1 MSANIFDIP
10 DPLVAQVTQ
19 ASALGQNTLIA
30 NRLLENPVPQINTDN
45 GTLDK
50 AQIALVVDAIDTH
63 YTNAVEIA
71 GQWQTVVYENLGW
84 AGIAAGTLPRLE
96 LAPNG
101 SLRLIT
107 ENSAIGRNR
116 WEQVLTIAH
125 RDGAYRVAGYT
136 HAFYDTLDLDSG
148 GFCDVNLLTGRGLL
162 QIGKG
167 EERAVRE
174 WAMRAPPL
182 ADWTIDSMP
191 PVCAPLF
198 EN

>member
-1 MSANIFDIP
+1 MRLAL
-10 DPLVAQVTQ
+10 PLLLIAGLAVAQEATIR
-19 ASALGQNTLIA
+19 ADLDG
-30 NRLLENPVPQINTDN
+30 N
-45 GTLDK
+45 GH
-50 AQIALVVDAIDTH
+50 AESFRLVVPDNDPRADL
-63 YTNAVEIA
+63 EIA

-125 RDGAYRVAGYT
+125 RDGAYRVAGFTY
-136 HAFYDTLDLDSG
+136 AFYDTLDLDSG

-174 WAMRAPPL
+174 WAMRAPRL
-182 ADWTIDSMP
+182 ADWTIDTMP
-191 PVCAPLF
+191 PVCSPLF